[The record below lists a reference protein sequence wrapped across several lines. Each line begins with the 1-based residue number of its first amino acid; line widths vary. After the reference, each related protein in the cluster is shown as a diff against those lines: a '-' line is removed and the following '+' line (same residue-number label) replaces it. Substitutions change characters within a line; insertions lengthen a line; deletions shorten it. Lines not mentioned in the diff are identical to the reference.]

1 MARPLSLLL
10 VAAALLSTGARAGVL
25 GTMSGASAPLPA
37 ERVYNAVILKP
48 AELKSCVVDAYSI
61 DVSDAL
67 FDAER
72 PSVEQERGEL
82 RKLQEAAAGKPTGAT
97 AAKAAELRTKAQA
110 FNARIAALNSRVAYA
125 QDARDR
131 FSKTCKG
138 RKYYFEDLAAV
149 RGQLP
154 PEIAAVIPAK

>member
-1 MARPLSLLL
+1 MHASRAPLTF
-10 VAAALLSTGARAGVL
+10 ALALFAGASQAGVL
-25 GTMSGASAPLPA
+25 GTMTGASAPLPA

-48 AELKSCVVDAYSI
+48 ADLKSCVVDAYSI

-82 RKLQEAAAGKPTGAT
+82 RKLQDASAGKPTGAT

-110 FNARIAALNSRVAYA
+110 FNARIAALNSR
-125 QDARDR
+125 
-131 FSKTCKG
+131 
-138 RKYYFEDLAAV
+138 
-149 RGQLP
+149 
-154 PEIAAVIPAK
+154 